1 MKKIAGVK
9 VPRISV
15 KAPKESM
22 PKAPKKQATPSAI
35 AGKGDFS
42 DRMRKV
48 QKAAKPRRGKIPLI

>member
-1 MKKIAGVK
+1 MKKISGVK
-9 VPRISV
+9 VPKI
-15 KAPKESM
+15 APAKKSM
-22 PKAPKKQATPSAI
+22 PKAPKTQAGMSAV